1 VARGRIGEQH
11 GVAPRLVGGGRGPD
25 APCMRPF
32 LIGQNRRSGE
42 EVLVSTVRQLYQLQL
57 VDSEWEERSQRLA
70 LVEERLGES
79 GDLIRAREAV
89 VETKDSL
96 SALRAQLRALE
107 LDVAAVAAK
116 LKQNQDRLYG
126 GRVRNPKEL
135 SNLQD
140 EAAAL
145 RRRRSELEDEQLELM
160 ITIEEEEAELA
171 ERQARLRQI
180 ETSWRDDQA
189 SLQAEKGELEQRLAE
204 LGEERDGMQAR
215 SGAADLALY
224 DDLCQGQG
232 GIAVARLRRG
242 ICQACGVDVPTSMAR
257 AVERGEVMHYCPI
270 CNRLL
275 FGG

>member
-1 VARGRIGEQH
+1 
-11 GVAPRLVGGGRGPD
+11 
-25 APCMRPF
+25 

-204 LGEERDGMQAR
+204 LGEERDGMRACI
-215 SGAADLALY
+215 GAADLASY

-257 AVERGEVMHYCPI
+257 AVERGEGMHYCPI